1 MRLWPLLLLLALSAC
16 GQTRSNLSALQPG
29 VDVAQAALR
38 GGSPQTALQLAG
50 NVLVHDPGNEA
61 ALVVQGDALT
71 DLGQFAQ
78 ARESYDLALKT
89 NPESVG
95 AEIGLGRLLLASDPA
110 GAEARFL
117 QALHH
122 NPRDTI
128 ALNDLGV
135 ARDLQGNH
143 LGAQRAY
150 SRALGI
156 SPDDTDA
163 QVNLALSMAMSGNA
177 DRAVGILRPL
187 ASDPGASRKLRHDL
201 AAALAMAGDQNA
213 AARILSADLTPDQV
227 RQALAAFAA
236 ARSAGNPP
244 AVMPTPGN
252 PPATMPMGGNPPA
265 TVLTR

>member
-1 MRLWPLLLLLALSAC
+1 MRLRLLLLLMLALSAC
-16 GQTRSNLSALQPG
+16 SQTASDLSAMQPG

-38 GGSPQTALQLAG
+38 GGSPQTALHLAA

-71 DLGQFAQ
+71 ELGQFPQ
-78 ARESYDLALKT
+78 ARQSYELALQT
-89 NPESVG
+89 NPGSVG
-95 AEIGLGRLLLASDPA
+95 ADIGLGRLLLASDPA

-117 QALHH
+117 RALHH

-135 ARDLQGNH
+135 ARDLLGNH
-143 LGAQRAY
+143 AGAQRAY

-177 DRAVGILRPL
+177 DQAVRILRPL

-201 AAALAMAGDQNA
+201 AAALAMAGDRDA
-213 AARILSADLTPDQV
+213 AAQILSADLTPEQV

-236 ARSAGNPP
+236 ARSAGTPPP
-244 AVMPTPGN
+244 AM
-252 PPATMPMGGNPPA
+252 
-265 TVLTR
+265 LTH